1 MSPDIIEKPWG
12 VTRCIHSSRHS
23 EVWHAS
29 IRQGGASSVHRHR
42 HNANEFYV
50 VQGWLMVRY
59 PDERSER
66 LLYPGDTLCIVPGV
80 WHQFRAIT
88 NVELIETYYLIEGGD
103 VIHGDI
109 ERQEVAI
116 EC

>member
-1 MSPDIIEKPWG
+1 MSFVIIEKPWG
-12 VTRCIHSSRHS
+12 VTRCIHSSRHA

-29 IRQGGASSVHRHR
+29 IRQGGASSVHRHKA
-42 HNANEFYV
+42 NANEFYV
-50 VQGWLMVRY
+50 LSGILEVDGRTLT
-59 PDERSER
+59 S
-66 LLYPGDTLCIVPGV
+66 GDTLCIVPGK

-116 EC
+116 GC